1 MVCCRKISLGTICRT
16 ARDGADDFGDSQ
28 RKKFL
33 RECWKYHDIGSTNSG
48 YSVLHVQSGRCFRSN
63 NDYTVQQRDSNTCY
77 LFWNQYEQYH
87 GETRMRG
94 DMVSATSR

>member
-1 MVCCRKISLGTICRT
+1 MAAACGVCDGLVSSPRLSL
-16 ARDGADDFGDSQ
+16 
-28 RKKFL
+28 
-33 RECWKYHDIGSTNSG
+33 CWKYHDIGSTNSG

-77 LFWNQYEQYH
+77 LFWDQYEQYH

-94 DMVSATSR
+94 DMVAATSR